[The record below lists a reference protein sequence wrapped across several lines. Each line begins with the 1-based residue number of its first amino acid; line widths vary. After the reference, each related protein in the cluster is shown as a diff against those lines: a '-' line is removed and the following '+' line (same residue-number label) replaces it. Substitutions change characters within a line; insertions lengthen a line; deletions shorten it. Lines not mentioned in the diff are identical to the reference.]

1 MTNSRLSNRK
11 MEGAKVMKSKGIDG
25 AALRIIAMLTLL
37 IDHIGW
43 FFLKDLLPD
52 RHDRRPLLTPRRFLT
67 FLPSCDIINIDKLF
81 RLRDFTSSLRPGQK
95 TDP

>member
-1 MTNSRLSNRK
+1 
-11 MEGAKVMKSKGIDG
+11 MEGTKVMKSKGIDG

-52 RHDRRPLLTPRRFLT
+52 RHDRRQTT
-67 FLPSCDIINIDKLF
+67 IAD
-81 RLRDFTSSLRPGQK
+81 TSSFL
-95 TDP
+95 DISSLM